1 VARILIAGCGYVGA
15 ATAEVFHQAGWEVEG
30 WTHSVG
36 SAQQFAGKPY
46 RVSAVDLT
54 DAGQMAASAGS
65 FTAVVHCASTRGG
78 DAALYRRVYFEGAR
92 HLARKFPDARL
103 LFTSSTSVYAQSKG
117 EWVAEE
123 SPAEPG
129 HERAMILREAEGL
142 VLAGGG
148 MVARLA
154 GIYGPGRSVLLR
166 RLLHGEALIDP
177 DNDRFVN
184 QVHRDDAAA
193 ALFAIVTRGV
203 AGEIYN
209 VADDEPMRQSECYKW
224 LAQKLNRPQP
234 RMGTS
239 ASKRKRGSS
248 NKRVSNKKLQRLG
261 WAPKYPSMAEAMEE
275 NILPNLEKMPV

>member
-30 WTHSVG
+30 WTLSAE
-36 SAQQFAGKPY
+36 SAQQFTGKPY
-46 RVSAVDLT
+46 RVLAIDLT
-54 DAGQMAASAGS
+54 EAEQMAASAGS

-78 DAALYRRVYFEGAR
+78 AAALYRRVYLEGAR
-92 HLARKFPDARL
+92 HLVRKFPDARL

-117 EWVAEE
+117 EWVTEE
-123 SPAEPG
+123 SPAEPA
-129 HERAMILREAEGL
+129 HERAGVLREAEEL
-142 VLAGGG
+142 VLAAGGT
-148 MVARLA
+148 VARLA

-177 DNDRFVN
+177 ENDRFVN
-184 QVHRDDAAA
+184 QVHRDDAAT
-193 ALFAIVTRGV
+193 ALFAILTRGV

-224 LAQKLNRPQP
+224 LAQKLHRPEP
-234 RMGTS
+234 PSGKS
-239 ASKRKRGSS
+239 ASQRKRGAS
-248 NKRVSNKKLQRLG
+248 NKRVSNKKLRKLG
-261 WAPKYPSMAEAMEE
+261 WGPKYPSMAEAMEE

>member
-30 WTHSVG
+30 WTRSAE

-46 RVSAVDLT
+46 RVSTVDLT

-78 DAALYRRVYFEGAR
+78 DAAQYRRVYFEGAR
-92 HLARKFPDARL
+92 HLVRKFPDARL

-117 EWVAEE
+117 EWVTEE
-123 SPAEPG
+123 SPAEPA
-129 HERAMILREAEGL
+129 HERAMVLREAEEL

-148 MVARLA
+148 IVARLA

-166 RLLHGEALIDP
+166 RLLHDEALIDP

-224 LAQKLNRPQP
+224 LAQKLNRPPP
-234 RMGTS
+234 RIGTS
-239 ASKRKRGSS
+239 AAQRKRGPS
-248 NKRVSNKKLQRLG
+248 NKRVSNKKLRRLG